1 MSLELSV
8 DLRRLREHA
17 AVLQAEIQEA
27 GLLETLLAMD
37 YQAKMETLDP
47 GAEVSRRLMAD
58 MGKAKNA
65 VVRRVELLN
74 ATEEKLSKLQAE
86 IQQNISSASRALSVL
101 DSCFR

>member
-1 MSLELSV
+1 M
-8 DLRRLREHA
+8 
-17 AVLQAEIQEA
+17 LQAEIQEA

-37 YQAKMETLDP
+37 YQAKLETLDP
-47 GAEVSRRLMAD
+47 GAEVSRRLMES

-65 VVRRVELLN
+65 VLRRVELLH

-86 IQQNISSASRALSVL
+86 IQQNIFSASRTLSVL